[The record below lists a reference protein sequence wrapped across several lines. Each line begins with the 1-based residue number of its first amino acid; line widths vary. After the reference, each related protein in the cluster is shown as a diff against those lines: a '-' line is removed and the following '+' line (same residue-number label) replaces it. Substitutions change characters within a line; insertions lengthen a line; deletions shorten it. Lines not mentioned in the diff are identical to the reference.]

1 MKTLKKLI
9 NIFFV
14 IFFAFPFGM
23 VYAGG
28 NNIMHIAAPDTH
40 SRGRYGICYDT
51 GSGKWQED
59 SAVTIRG
66 GDYADIM
73 PVVFLQAGTILK

>member
-1 MKTLKKLI
+1 MGQRFTVKQEKIRI
-9 NIFFV
+9 N
-14 IFFAFPFGM
+14 
-23 VYAGG
+23 
-28 NNIMHIAAPDTH
+28 
-40 SRGRYGICYDT
+40 RYGICYDT

-73 PVVFLQAGTILK
+73 PVVFLLAGTILK

>member
-40 SRGRYGICYDT
+40 SRGRYSY
-51 GSGKWQED
+51 
-59 SAVTIRG
+59 
-66 GDYADIM
+66 
-73 PVVFLQAGTILK
+73 FLFKRLLAEC